1 MAKIERD
8 TVITTALELLDEVG
22 IDGLTMRRLAQA
34 LEVQAPSLYWH
45 FANKEVLLDAMA
57 DRLVA
62 DVARGPAFGEDW
74 RVALRTTAR
83 EMRQALRSR
92 RDGARVFAGT
102 YVVTENT
109 LRVAERLIG
118 ALRDAGQP
126 PRVASWNAFGVLYY
140 VLGFVMEE
148 QGLQAA
154 PDPQPLEARREAFR
168 TLAEGRFPH
177 VLEAMEHVFDL
188 DWEARFEAG
197 LDMLVEGAAPRPPV
211 ARARTARTR

>member
-34 LEVQAPSLYWH
+34 LDVQAPSLYWH

-62 DVARGPAFGEDW
+62 EVARGSAFGEDW
-74 RVALRTTAR
+74 RAALRATAR

-102 YVVTENT
+102 YVVSENT

-126 PRVASWNAFGVLYY
+126 PREASWNAFGVLYY

-154 PDPQPLEARREAFR
+154 PDAQPLEARREAFR
-168 TLAEGRFPH
+168 MLAEGRFPH

-197 LDMLVEGAAPRPPV
+197 LDMLVEGAAPRPEV
-211 ARARTARTR
+211 ARTRAR

>member
-57 DRLVA
+57 DWLIA
-62 DVARGPAFGEDW
+62 DVARGPAFDEDW
-74 RVALRTTAR
+74 RLTLRATAR

-118 ALRDAGQP
+118 ALRDAGQTS
-126 PRVASWNAFGVLYY
+126 RLASWNAFGVLYY

-168 TLAEGRFPH
+168 KLADGRFPH
-177 VLEAMEHVFDL
+177 VLEAMAHVFDL
-188 DWEARFEAG
+188 DWDARFEAG
-197 LDMLVEGAAPRPPV
+197 LDMLVEGGAPRSSI
-211 ARARTARTR
+211 ARSTRAR

>member
-8 TVITTALELLDEVG
+8 TVITTALELLDDVG
-22 IDGLTMRRLAQA
+22 MDGLTMRRLAQA
-34 LEVQAPSLYWH
+34 LDVQAPSLYWH
-45 FANKEVLLDAMA
+45 VANKEVLLDAMA

-62 DVARGPAFGEDW
+62 DVARGPDSGEDW
-74 RVALRTTAR
+74 RATLRSTAR

-126 PRVASWNAFGVLYY
+126 PRAASWNAFGVLYY

-148 QGLQAA
+148 QGLQAS

-188 DWEARFEAG
+188 DWDARFEAG
-197 LDMLVEGAAPRPPV
+197 LDMLVEGGAPRSSI
-211 ARARTARTR
+211 ARNSRAR